1 MKYPPPFVIFWREPL
16 GPVRQLPFPVS
27 REIWQIGGNLGK
39 PKAKQTKD
47 NYIYAYYQQ
56 IKNGTACVGRYIELL
71 YEYIVSGLEQKRFTF
86 DAKRAGA
93 AIEWMQG
100 HCFHTEG
107 PLAPGPITFELW
119 ELAFLSILYGIVD
132 SNGNRQFR
140 EILLLVARKNGKSV
154 LAQCICNYEF
164 RAGGYGARVFCLAPK
179 LEQADIVYSGTWQ
192 MIQLD
197 PEYKA
202 QRELLEEKDE
212 HNKRIHSDADVP
224 RRRQSDLAITGQN
237 ATVKKIAFS
246 ARKSDGFNPSCTIAD
261 EIASWG
267 GDQGLKQ
274 YEVMRSAMGARPEA
288 FILACTTSGYV
299 NDSIFDELVK
309 RATRFLL
316 GDSRETRFLP
326 LLYMIDDPDKWN
338 DINELRKS
346 NPNLGVSVS
355 IDYMLEEIAVAEGS
369 LSKRAEFITK
379 YCNLKQN
386 SSLAW
391 LPAQV
396 IEKASGPALDINDFK
411 DSYCVAGIDL
421 SQTRDLTACVVV
433 IERGGELY
441 VFAKFF
447 LPAERIDEA
456 TERDG
461 LPYNVYIQRGF
472 LQPSGDN
479 FIDYHDCYNWLTG
492 LIEEYQILP
501 LMTGYDRY
509 SAQYLIQDLNAYGF
523 LTDDVYQ
530 GENLYPVIQE
540 TEGLL
545 ADGKIHIGDNDLLKI
560 HLLNSAIKM
569 STERGRGKLVKI
581 DQHAHIDGTAA
592 LLDAMT
598 VRQKHYNE
606 LGEQLKNED

>member
-1 MKYPPPFVIFWREPL
+1 MHL
-16 GPVRQLPFPVS
+16 L
-27 REIWQIGGNLGK
+27 
-39 PKAKQTKD
+39 
-47 NYIYAYYQQ
+47 YAYV
-56 IKNGTACVGRYIELL
+56 IN
-71 YEYIVSGLEQKRFTF
+71 GLESKAFYY
-86 DAKRAGA
+86 DAKRANA
-93 AIEWMQG
+93 AIDWMQA
-100 HCFHTEG
+100 HCYHTEG
-107 PLAPGPITFELW
+107 PLAPGPIVFELW
-119 ELAFLSILYGIVD
+119 ELAFLSLLYGIVD
-132 SNGNRQFR
+132 ESGHRQFR
-140 EILLLVARKNGKSV
+140 EVLLLVARKNGKSI
-154 LAQCICNYEF
+154 LAACIANYEF
-164 RAGGYGARVFCLAPK
+164 RGGEYGARVYCLAPK
-179 LEQADIVYSGTWQ
+179 LEQADIVYNGVWQ
-192 MIQLD
+192 QIQID
-197 PEYKA
+197 PEYKE
-202 QRELLEEKDE
+202 QLEMLEVKDE
-212 HNKRIHSDADVP
+212 HNKRLYSDADIP
-224 RRRQSDLAITGQN
+224 KHRQSDLAITGRN

-261 EIASWG
+261 EIASWA

-309 RATRFLL
+309 RSTRFLL
-316 GDSRETRFLP
+316 GDSKERRLLP
-326 LLYMIDDPDKWN
+326 LLYMIDDPEQWN

-355 IDYMLEEIAVAEGS
+355 VDYMLEEIAVAEGS
-369 LSKRAEFITK
+369 LSKRSEFITK

-391 LPAQV
+391 LSAQTV
-396 IEKASGPALDINDFK
+396 ERAGGHALRLEDFR

-433 IERGGELY
+433 IEKAGELY

-461 LPYNVYIQRGF
+461 LPYNVYIQRGL

-479 FIDYHDCYNWLTG
+479 FIDYHDCYNWLTS
-492 LIEEYQILP
+492 LVEEYQILP
-501 LMTGYDRY
+501 LMVGYDRY
-509 SAQYLIQDLNAYGF
+509 SAQYLVQDLQAYGF
-523 LTDDVYQ
+523 QTDDVYQ

-545 ADGKIHIGDNDLLKI
+545 EDNRIHIGDNDLLKV
-560 HLLNSAIKM
+560 HLLNAAIKM

-581 DQHAHIDGTAA
+581 NPAAHIDGTAA

-598 VRQKHYNE
+598 VRQKHYAE
-606 LGEQLKNED
+606 IGEQLTNED